1 MSTVAKKWIETEST
15 ERPEAGE
22 LERGLEMRSSAA
34 LALPMD
40 TAINEIRP
48 IEAEWQ
54 PIDREQLSHLES
66 AIQKMALE
74 ESVETEE
81 PTLTLRYRGRV
92 IHAQP
97 INTRAFVRAMAPHL
111 CMN

>member
-1 MSTVAKKWIETEST
+1 MSTRLDALTGI
-15 ERPEAGE
+15 RAGE
-22 LERGLEMRSSAA
+22 PARGLEMSRSAA
-34 LALPMD
+34 MALPMD
-40 TAINEIRP
+40 SVASEIRP
-48 IEAEWQ
+48 LDAEWT
-54 PIDREQLSHLES
+54 PLDREQLAHLES
-66 AIQKMALE
+66 AIARLALE